1 MDDFMKTIKKHLDNL
16 DNKKFIFNIFIILV
30 LSVVLLVMLN
40 GYTSNE
46 KNNGTTVIKDSS
58 NEYNNLVKD
67 DYESYVEDKLSEI
80 LSKLKG
86 VGKVSVMVTLEDSI
100 EKIPASNVTTTK
112 EITSELDSQG
122 GTREVSREDE
132 TIQVV
137 NTSNDVVVLKEVKPS
152 IKGVIVVA
160 EGAENGLVLE
170 TLYEAVKTVLGVAG
184 NKVQIFPS
192 K

>member
-1 MDDFMKTIKKHLDNL
+1 MEDFMMKFKKYLDNL
-16 DNKKFIFNIFIILV
+16 DNKKFIIKIFIILV
-30 LSVVLLVMLN
+30 LSVILLIMLN
-40 GYTSNE
+40 SYTSVD
-46 KNNGTTVIKDSS
+46 KIDSTTVIKEGS

-67 DYESYVEDKLSEI
+67 DYESYIEDKLSEI

-86 VGKVSVMVTLEDSI
+86 VGKVDVMITLEDSI

-112 EITSELDSQG
+112 EITNELDSQG
-122 GTREVSREDE
+122 GTREISREDE

-137 NTSNDVVVLKEVKPS
+137 STSNDVVVLKEVKPG

-160 EGAENGLVLE
+160 EGAENSLVLE
-170 TLYEAVKTVLGVAG
+170 MLYEAVKTVLGISG

>member
-1 MDDFMKTIKKHLDNL
+1 MDDFMNKIKKHLDNL
-16 DNKKFIFNIFIILV
+16 DNKKFMVNIFIILLV
-30 LSVVLLVMLN
+30 SVVLLVMLN
-40 GYTSNE
+40 VYTSEDKNNGGPVLKETSNE
-46 KNNGTTVIKDSS
+46 YT
-58 NEYNNLVKD
+58 NLVKD
-67 DYESYVEDKLSEI
+67 DYESYIEDKLSEI
-80 LSKLKG
+80 LSKLRG
-86 VGKVSVMVTLEDSI
+86 VGKVDVMVTLEDST
-100 EKIPASNVTTTK
+100 EKIPASNITTTR
-112 EITSELDSQG
+112 EVSNELDSQG

-137 NTSNDVVVLKEVKPS
+137 NTSNDVVVLKEIKPS

-160 EGAENGLVLE
+160 EGAENAVIME

>member
-1 MDDFMKTIKKHLDNL
+1 MEDLIKKIKKHLENL
-16 DNKKFIFNIFIILV
+16 DNKKFIGNIFIILV

-40 GYTSNE
+40 GYTSND
-46 KNNGTTVIKDSS
+46 KNKDTTVIKEKS

-67 DYESYVEDKLSEI
+67 DYESYIEDKLSEI

-86 VGKVSVMVTLEDSI
+86 VGSVDVMVTLEDSV
-100 EKIPASNVTTTK
+100 EKIPASNVTTTR
-112 EITSELDSQG
+112 EITNELDAQG

-160 EGAENGLVLE
+160 EGAEDVVVLE
-170 TLYEAVKTVLGVAG
+170 TLYEAVKTVLGVTG

>member
-1 MDDFMKTIKKHLDNL
+1 MEDFIKKLKKHLDNL
-16 DNKKFIFNIFIILV
+16 DNKKFIINIFIILV
-30 LSVVLLVMLN
+30 LSVILLIMLN
-40 GYTSNE
+40 GYTSND
-46 KNNGTTVIKDSS
+46 KINSTTVIKESS
-58 NEYNNLVKD
+58 NEYTNLVKD
-67 DYESYVEDKLSEI
+67 DYESHIEDKLSEI
-80 LSKLKG
+80 LSKLRG
-86 VGKVSVMVTLEDSI
+86 VGKVDVMVTLEDSI

-112 EITSELDSQG
+112 EITNELDSQG
-122 GTREVSREDE
+122 GTREISREDE

-160 EGAENGLVLE
+160 EGAENSLVLE
-170 TLYEAVKTVLGVAG
+170 TLYEAVKTVLGIAG

>member
-1 MDDFMKTIKKHLDNL
+1 MEDFIKRIKKHLDNL
-16 DNKKFIFNIFIILV
+16 DNKKFLTNIFIVLV
-30 LSVVLLVMLN
+30 LSVILLVMLN
-40 GYTSNE
+40 GYTSND
-46 KNNGTTVIKDSS
+46 KNNGTTVLKESP
-58 NEYNNLVKD
+58 NEYTNLVKD
-67 DYESYVEDKLSEI
+67 DYESYIEDKLSEI
-80 LSKLKG
+80 LSKLRG
-86 VGKVSVMVTLEDSI
+86 VGKVDVMVTLEDSI
-100 EKIPASNVTTTK
+100 EKIPASNVTTTR
-112 EITSELDSQG
+112 EVTNELDSQG

-160 EGAENGLVLE
+160 EGAEDVVIME

>member
-1 MDDFMKTIKKHLDNL
+1 MDDIIKKIKKYLDNL
-16 DNKKFIFNIFIILV
+16 DNKKFISNIFIVLV
-30 LSVVLLVMLN
+30 ISVILLVMLN
-40 GYTSNE
+40 GYTSDD
-46 KNNGTTVIKDSS
+46 KKDGTTVLKESP
-58 NEYNNLVKD
+58 NEYTSLVKD
-67 DYESYVEDKLSEI
+67 SYESNIEDRLSEI

-86 VGKVSVMVTLEDSI
+86 VGKVDVMVTLEDSV
-100 EKIPASNVTTTK
+100 EKIPASNVTTTR
-112 EITSELDSQG
+112 EITNELDSQG

-137 NTSNDVVVLKEVKPS
+137 NTSNDVVVLKEVKPG

-160 EGAENGLVLE
+160 EGAENAVIME

-184 NKVQIFPS
+184 NRVQIFPS

>member
-1 MDDFMKTIKKHLDNL
+1 MENFIKKIKKHLDSI
-16 DNKKFIFNIFIILV
+16 DNKKFIVNILFILT
-30 LSVVLLVMLN
+30 LSIVLLVILN
-40 GYTSNE
+40 NYIPDD
-46 KNNGTTVIKDSS
+46 KNDNQTVIKESS

-67 DYESYVEDKLSEI
+67 DYESYIEGKLSDI

-86 VGKVSVMVTLEDSI
+86 VGQVDVMVVLEDST
-100 EKIPASNVTTTK
+100 EKIPASNITTTK
-112 EITSELDSQG
+112 ELTNELDAQG
-122 GTREVSREDE
+122 GTREILREDE

-137 NTSNDVVVLKEVKPS
+137 NTSNEVVVLKEVKPS

-160 EGAENGLVLE
+160 EGAEDLLVLE
-170 TLYEAVKTVLGVAG
+170 NLYEAVKTVLGITG

>member
-1 MDDFMKTIKKHLDNL
+1 MEDLIKKIKKHLEEL
-16 DNKKFIFNIFIILV
+16 DNRKLMANIFIILLV
-30 LSVVLLVMLN
+30 SVFILALLN
-40 GYTSNE
+40 NYTSND
-46 KNNGTTVIKDSS
+46 KNDDTRVIKENS
-58 NEYNNLVKD
+58 NEYNNLVRD
-67 DYESYVEDKLSEI
+67 DYESYIEIKLADI
-80 LSKLKG
+80 LSKLRG
-86 VGKVSVMVTLEDSI
+86 VGDVDVMVTLEDST

-112 EITSELDSQG
+112 ENTTELDAQG
-122 GTREVSREDE
+122 GTREISREDE

-160 EGAENGLVLE
+160 EGAEDLVVLE

>member
-1 MDDFMKTIKKHLDNL
+1 MEDLIKKIKKHLEEL
-16 DNKKFIFNIFIILV
+16 DNRKLMANIFIILLV
-30 LSVVLLVMLN
+30 SVFILVLLN
-40 GYTSNE
+40 NYTSND
-46 KNNGTTVIKDSS
+46 KNDDTRVIKENS
-58 NEYNNLVKD
+58 NEYNNLVRD
-67 DYESYVEDKLSEI
+67 DYESYIEIKLADI
-80 LSKLKG
+80 LSKLRG
-86 VGKVSVMVTLEDSI
+86 VGDVDVMVTLEDST

-112 EITSELDSQG
+112 ENTTELDAQG
-122 GTREVSREDE
+122 GTREISREDE

-160 EGAENGLVLE
+160 EGAEDLVVLE

>member
-1 MDDFMKTIKKHLDNL
+1 MEDFMEKLKKNFENL
-16 DNKKFIFNIFIILV
+16 DNKKLILNIFIILV
-30 LSVVLLVMLN
+30 LSVILLIMLN
-40 GYTSNE
+40 GYTS
-46 KNNGTTVIKDSS
+46 KDKFSSTSVIKESP
-58 NEYNNLVKD
+58 NEYTNLVKD
-67 DYESYVEDKLSEI
+67 DYESYIEDKLCEI
-80 LSKLKG
+80 LSKLRG
-86 VGKVSVMVTLEDSI
+86 VGKVDVMVTLVDSI
-100 EKIPASNVTTTK
+100 EKIPASNITTTK
-112 EITSELDSQG
+112 EITNELDSQG

-160 EGAENGLVLE
+160 EGAENSIVLE
-170 TLYEAVKTVLGVAG
+170 TLYEAVKTVLGIAG

>member
-1 MDDFMKTIKKHLDNL
+1 MDDLMKKIKKYLDNI
-16 DNKKFIFNIFIILV
+16 DNKKFMANIFTILL
-30 LSVVLLVMLN
+30 LSVVLLVVLN
-40 GYTSNE
+40 TFTSDK
-46 KNNGTTVIKDSS
+46 KNNSTTVLKETK
-58 NEYNNLVKD
+58 NEYTNLVKD
-67 DYESYVEDKLSEI
+67 DYESYIEDKLSEI
-80 LSKLKG
+80 LSKLRG
-86 VGKVSVMVTLEDSI
+86 VGTVDVMVTLEDST
-100 EKIPASNVTTTK
+100 EKIPASNVTTTR
-112 EITSELDSQG
+112 EVTSELDSQG

-160 EGAENGLVLE
+160 EGAENPLVME
-170 TLYEAVKTVLGVAG
+170 TIYEAVKTVLGVAG

>member
-1 MDDFMKTIKKHLDNL
+1 MEEFLKKLKKHLDNL

-30 LSVVLLVMLN
+30 LSVVFLIMLN
-40 GYTSNE
+40 GYTSDE
-46 KNNGTTVIKDSS
+46 ENNNPTVIKESS
-58 NEYNNLVKD
+58 NEYNNLVRD
-67 DYESYVEDKLSEI
+67 DYESYIEDKLSEI
-80 LSKLKG
+80 LSKLRG
-86 VGKVSVMVTLEDSI
+86 VGNVDVMVTLEDSI

-112 EITSELDSQG
+112 EITNELDSQG
-122 GTREVSREDE
+122 GTREISREDE

-160 EGAENGLVLE
+160 EGAENSLVLE
-170 TLYEAVKTVLGVAG
+170 TIYEAVKTVLGVAG

>member
-1 MDDFMKTIKKHLDNL
+1 MEELIKKIKKHFEEL
-16 DNKKFIFNIFIILV
+16 DNKKLMSNIFIILL
-30 LSVVLLVMLN
+30 LSVFVLVLLN
-40 GYTSNE
+40 NYTSDD
-46 KNNGTTVIKDSS
+46 KNDNSRVIKEES
-58 NEYNNLVKD
+58 NEYNNLVRD
-67 DYESYVEDKLSEI
+67 DYGLYIENKLADI

-86 VGKVSVMVTLEDSI
+86 VGNVDVMVTLEDST
-100 EKIPASNVTTTK
+100 EKIPASNVTTTR
-112 EITSELDSQG
+112 ENTTELDAQG
-122 GTREVSREDE
+122 GTREISREDE

-160 EGAENGLVLE
+160 EGAEDLVVLE

>member
-1 MDDFMKTIKKHLDNL
+1 MEEFINKIKKHLENL
-16 DNKKFIFNIFIILV
+16 DNKKFIGNVFIVLV

-40 GYTSNE
+40 GYTS
-46 KNNGTTVIKDSS
+46 KDKIDSGTVIKDNS
-58 NEYNNLVKD
+58 NEYNNLMKD
-67 DYESYVEDKLSEI
+67 DYESYIEDKLSEI

-86 VGKVSVMVTLEDSI
+86 VGNVDVMVTLEDSV
-100 EKIPASNVTTTK
+100 EKIPASNVTTTR
-112 EITSELDSQG
+112 EITNELDSQG

-152 IKGVIVVA
+152 VKGVIVVA
-160 EGAENGLVLE
+160 EGAEDGVVLE

>member
-1 MDDFMKTIKKHLDNL
+1 MEDLVNKIKKHLENL
-16 DNKKFIFNIFIILV
+16 DNKKFIGNLFIILV
-30 LSVVLLVMLN
+30 LSVLLLLVVN
-40 GYTSNE
+40 TFNPKDDIDNTS
-46 KNNGTTVIKDSS
+46 VIKETA
-58 NEYNNLVKD
+58 NEYNNLMRD
-67 DYESYVEDKLSEI
+67 DYESYIEGKLAEI

-86 VGKVSVMVTLEDSI
+86 VGQVDVMVTLEDSV

-112 EITSELDSQG
+112 ETTNELDSQG
-122 GTREVSREDE
+122 GTREVSRQDE

-137 NTSNDVVVLKEVKPS
+137 NASNDVVVLKEVKPS

-160 EGAENGLVLE
+160 EGADNIVVLE
-170 TLYEAVKTVLGVAG
+170 TLYEAVKTVLGVTG

>member
-1 MDDFMKTIKKHLDNL
+1 MENFIKKIKKHLDSI
-16 DNKKFIFNIFIILV
+16 DNKKFIVNILFILIL
-30 LSVVLLVMLN
+30 SIVLLVILN
-40 GYTSNE
+40 NYIPDD
-46 KNNGTTVIKDSS
+46 KNDNQTVIKESS

-67 DYESYVEDKLSEI
+67 DYESYIEGKLSDI

-86 VGKVSVMVTLEDSI
+86 VGQVDVMVVLEDST
-100 EKIPASNVTTTK
+100 EKIPASNITTTK
-112 EITSELDSQG
+112 ELTNELDAQG
-122 GTREVSREDE
+122 GTREILREDE

-137 NTSNDVVVLKEVKPS
+137 NTSNEVVVLKEVKPS

-160 EGAENGLVLE
+160 EGAEDLLVLE
-170 TLYEAVKTVLGVAG
+170 NLYEAVKTVLGITG

>member
-1 MDDFMKTIKKHLDNL
+1 MENFIKKIKKHLDSI
-16 DNKKFIFNIFIILV
+16 DNKKFIVNILFILILAI
-30 LSVVLLVMLN
+30 VLLVILN
-40 GYTSNE
+40 NYIPDD
-46 KNNGTTVIKDSS
+46 KNDNQTVIKESS

-67 DYESYVEDKLSEI
+67 DYESYIEGKLSDI

-86 VGKVSVMVTLEDSI
+86 VGQVDVMVVLEDST
-100 EKIPASNVTTTK
+100 EKIPASNITTTK
-112 EITSELDSQG
+112 ELTNELDAQG
-122 GTREVSREDE
+122 GTREILREDE

-137 NTSNDVVVLKEVKPS
+137 NTSNEVVVLKEVKPS

-160 EGAENGLVLE
+160 EGAEDLLVLE
-170 TLYEAVKTVLGVAG
+170 NLYEAVKTVLGITG